1 MVGNTGA
8 IRFIGFGSNNLEG
21 EGEIDGKI
29 KIIKVVDVSTYSF
42 SNLNILQNVV
52 KGISKWV
59 SIESD
64 ENIQSWFDS
73 NKGDRYIKHEYKKYG
88 IYKQIIGPEFIL
100 GMPAD
105 TMLRKSQIN
114 KFKKVHHFDSIQLI
128 PLIN

>member
-8 IRFIGFGSNNLEG
+8 IRFIGFGSDNLEG

-29 KIIKVVDVSTYSF
+29 KIIKVGDVSTYSF
-42 SNLNILQNVV
+42 SNPNILQNVV
-52 KGISKWV
+52 EGISKWV

-88 IYKQIIGPEFIL
+88 IYKHIIGPEFIL

-114 KFKKVHHFDSIQLI
+114 KFKKDHHFDSIQLI
-128 PLIN
+128 PLLK